1 MKPIQPVTIWTGG
14 LQKTANEFNL
24 RIIADDLSSS
34 ATFYYELLDKQVTL
48 GATPEDEPTVSTTV
62 LANGNSAL
70 EGAEYEA
77 WGDST
82 DINEDAYVRIAAKLN
97 LTLV

>member
-14 LQKTANEFNL
+14 TQKTASEFSL

-34 ATFYYELLDKQVTL
+34 ATFYYELLEKVVTP
-48 GATPEDEPTVSTTV
+48 GATPEDEPTVSTTMLV
-62 LANGNSAL
+62 NGNSTL
-70 EGAEYEA
+70 EGTEYVA
-77 WGDST
+77 WGESS
-82 DINEDAYVRIAAKLN
+82 DINADAYARIAAKLN